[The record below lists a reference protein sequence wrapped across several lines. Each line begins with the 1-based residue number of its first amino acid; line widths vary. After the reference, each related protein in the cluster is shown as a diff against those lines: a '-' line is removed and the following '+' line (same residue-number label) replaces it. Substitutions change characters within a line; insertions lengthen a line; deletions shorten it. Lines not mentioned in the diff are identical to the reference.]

1 MKGFSGFKESP
12 MKITSIDYESQFGGG
27 NPNLQVTNTTMA
39 PEPEPEPEPTPE
51 PTPQANPRLAAALG
65 RMNPKQRQMFAQRLQ
80 AMRPQ
85 GFGGSG
91 QFQGVMANRVGRR
104 STFAPMSKKFGTKQ
118 GAFMLPEKS
127 IIEK

>member
-12 MKITSIDYESQFGGG
+12 MRITSIDYESQFGGG

-39 PEPEPEPEPTPE
+39 PEPEPEPAPE
-51 PTPQANPRLAAALG
+51 PEPEVVPTDTVRPG
-65 RMNPKQRQMFAQRLQ
+65 QRR
-80 AMRPQ
+80 
-85 GFGGSG
+85 
-91 QFQGVMANRVGRR
+91 GVMATGALRGGGTGNIFQGIMARR
-104 STFAPMSKKFGTKQ
+104 FRPAQFAPMSKKFGTKQ